1 METRHLRYFVAVA
14 DTGSL
19 TRAAE
24 TLGIAQ
30 PALSQALARMEELLG
45 VKLFTRSRRGAE
57 LTVAG
62 HAILDDARFSLARID
77 AASEHARLIGQGIAG
92 RLTIGFVA
100 TASLQLLP
108 EALYAHRKKTPNVK
122 FVLREMTDLDQVAAL
137 ETGVIDVGMLYTPI
151 EIHARMKQRVI
162 ARYRMVAA
170 VNEDFPLGDDGKVSL
185 GDLARGGL
193 VLFGNHEAPTLRA
206 AVLTAIRELGEHAEI
221 VQEASRTMTV
231 LACVAAHCGS
241 ALVSSATTRVS
252 FPGVRYAEVRE
263 GHLLPT
269 MELSAIW
276 PARSRPAL
284 ADNFVDLLP
293 KADEGG
299 AA

>member
-1 METRHLRYFVAVA
+1 METRHLRYFLAVA
-14 DTGSL
+14 ETGSL

-24 TLGIAQ
+24 TLGVAQ
-30 PALSQALARMEELLG
+30 PALSQALVRMEGLLG

-62 HAILDDARFSLARID
+62 QAILEDARLSLARID
-77 AASEHARLIGQGIAG
+77 AATEHARLIGQGIAG
-92 RLTIGFVA
+92 RLTIAFVA

-108 EALYAHRKKTPNVK
+108 EALYAYRQKTPRVE
-122 FVLREMTDLDQVAAL
+122 FILREMTDLDQVAAL
-137 ETGVIDVGMLYTPI
+137 EAGTIDVGLLYTPI

-170 VNEDFPLGDDGKVSL
+170 VREDFPVGADGKVSL
-185 GDLARGGL
+185 ADVARGGL
-193 VLFGNHEAPTLRA
+193 VLFGTHEAPALRA
-206 AVLTAIRELGEHAEI
+206 AVLTAIRKVGEHAEI
-221 VQEASRTMTV
+221 VQEASRTTTV

-241 ALVSSATTRVS
+241 ALVSSATARVS

-263 GHLLPT
+263 VHMLPT
-269 MELSAIW
+269 MELSAVW
-276 PARSRPAL
+276 PARSKPML

-293 KADEGG
+293 SAG
-299 AA
+299 